1 MEEIL
6 SRAKKVAEKADVFQ
20 VVSQRT
26 PVKFEANLLKQ
37 IQTKE
42 STATALRLIKNGKIG
57 FAQVS
62 GSVDPETLVNMALE
76 TCNFGAV
83 AKFDFP
89 SLNSYPKVDIYD
101 PKMEKVTVDEMVQI
115 GEQIIA
121 AVRQHTPE
129 ILCEASVGKGTASVH
144 IINSSGGEASYEK
157 SFFSLGIEG
166 IIVQDSEILFVG
178 DSQSSCHPLL
188 DFKALTEEVIM
199 QLELAKNK
207 ADLITQPMPVIFK
220 PNGVASALISPL
232 MTAFNGKI
240 VFMGASPLKD
250 KLGNQVFDKKLSMW
264 DDATIPYQV
273 ASCPCDDEGVPAQ
286 RTPLIENGVI
296 SQFLYDLQTAGL
308 ANARSTGNGSRSG
321 GLPSPSISSLIIEK
335 GETSFSDMVKDI
347 KQGLIIE
354 QLIGATQG
362 NVLNGDFS
370 GNVLLGYKIENGE
383 IKGRVKD
390 TMVSGNVYQVLKQIE
405 AIGNDTRWVEGFLQ
419 TPSIYCS
426 SLSVTTKV

>member
-6 SRAKKVAEKADVFQ
+6 SKAKKVAEQAEVFQ

-26 PVKFEANLLKQ
+26 PVKFEANILKQ

-42 STATALRLIKNGKIG
+42 STATALRLIKDGKVG

-62 GSVDPETLVNMALE
+62 GLVEPETLVNMALE

-83 AKFDFP
+83 AQFDFP
-89 SLNSYPKVDIYD
+89 GLNSYPKVEIYD
-101 PKMEKVTVDEMVQI
+101 PNMEKVTVDEMVQI
-115 GEQIIA
+115 GEQIIVS
-121 AVRQHTPE
+121 VRQHTPE

-144 IINSSGGEASYEK
+144 IINSSGGIAIYEK

-178 DSQSSCHPLL
+178 DSQSSCHPVL
-188 DFKALTEEVIM
+188 DFKTLTEEVIT

-207 ADLITQPMPVIFK
+207 ADLVTQPMPVIFK

-273 ASCPCDDEGVPAQ
+273 ASCPCDDEGIPSQ
-286 RTPLIENGVI
+286 RTPLIENGVV

-308 ANARSTGNGSRSG
+308 TNTRSTGNGSRSG
-321 GLPSPSISSLIIEK
+321 GLPSPSISSLIIKE
-335 GETSFSDMVKDI
+335 GEMPFSDMVKDI

-426 SLSVTTKV
+426 SLSVTTKE